1 MNILKIKLFIYI
13 NIMSNI
19 NKIYTKRLLDEIVYL
34 KFNSIS
40 NSDYYS
46 HILNILKI
54 KEGKC
59 IEEGYIKIDSIKII
73 TLSMP
78 SIISDKLKFNVI
90 YECLV
95 AIPSNNMTIQCIVKN
110 ITKVGIRAELNMN
123 PTPYII
129 FLARDHHFNNPVFNN
144 INEDDEIN
152 INVIAF
158 RFELNDTFISII
170 AELLDKKGDIKQE
183 YRNLN
188 GEENTKKK
196 TLTKQTKQKIKATQ
210 E

>member
-1 MNILKIKLFIYI
+1 M
-13 NIMSNI
+13 
-19 NKIYTKRLLDEIVYL
+19 
-34 KFNSIS
+34 
-40 NSDYYS
+40 
-46 HILNILKI
+46 
-54 KEGKC
+54 GCC
-59 IEEGYIKIDSIKII
+59 I
-73 TLSMP
+73 
-78 SIISDKLKFNVI
+78 
-90 YECLV
+90 
-95 AIPSNNMTIQCIVKN
+95 
-110 ITKVGIRAELNMN
+110 
-123 PTPYII
+123 
-129 FLARDHHFNNPVFNN
+129 NNPVFNN